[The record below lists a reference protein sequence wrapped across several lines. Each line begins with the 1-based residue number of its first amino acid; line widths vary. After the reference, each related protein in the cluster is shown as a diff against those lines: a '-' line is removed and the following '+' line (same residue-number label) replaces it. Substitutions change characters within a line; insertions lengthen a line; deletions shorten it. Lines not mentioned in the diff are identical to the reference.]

1 MVARSLD
8 FVKTTDAAMPDRS
21 ESSSSIPVDDAN
33 ARVDQIADA
42 ALRLFARYGYKRSSM
57 DDIAREAGLA
67 KATLY
72 LHFKGKDDVFRAM
85 LDLLGRRVEA
95 RCREVVA
102 TKGAFAQRLAAL
114 LQAHHGQAYASFG
127 TGEHLVELKAVMNTI
142 ATRELQA
149 FEQIFARCARLL
161 LQEAEAQGE
170 IVMSSA
176 SVSVDDW
183 IAGIMFAAAG
193 AKTGTPPSCEIYAQR
208 LAGIARIFAAAVGK
222 G

>member
-8 FVKTTDAAMPDRS
+8 FVKTTDAAMADRS
-21 ESSSSIPVDDAN
+21 ESSSSPADDAMV
-33 ARVDQIADA
+33 RTDQIADA

-102 TKGAFAQRLAAL
+102 GQGPFAQRLAAL
-114 LQAHHGQAYASFG
+114 LQAHHGLAYASFG

-149 FEQIFARCARLL
+149 FEQIFTRFGRELL
-161 LQEAEAQGE
+161 RQAEEQGE
-170 IVMSSA
+170 ITLSRLSTRTE
-176 SVSVDDW
+176 DW
-183 IAGIMFAAAG
+183 IAGLLFASAG
-193 AKTGTPPSCEIYAQR
+193 AKLGTPPSAADYARR
-208 LAGIARIFAAAVGK
+208 LDGIASVFAAALAP
-222 G
+222 

>member
-8 FVKTTDAAMPDRS
+8 FVKTTDAAMADRS
-21 ESSSSIPVDDAN
+21 ENSSSPVDDAMVR
-33 ARVDQIADA
+33 ADQIADA

-72 LHFKGKDDVFRAM
+72 LHFKGKDDVFRSM

-102 TKGAFAQRLAAL
+102 APGSFPKRLAAL
-114 LQAHHGQAYASFG
+114 LHAHHGLAYASFG

-149 FEQIFARCARLL
+149 FEQIFTRFARELL
-161 LQEAEAQGE
+161 RQAEDRGE
-170 IVMSSA
+170 ITLSRLST
-176 SVSVDDW
+176 SIEDW
-183 IAGIMFAAAG
+183 TAGMLFAAAG
-193 AKTGTPPSCEIYAQR
+193 AKLGTAPSAEDYARR
-208 LAGIARIFAAAVGK
+208 LDGIASVFAAALAA
-222 G
+222 

>member
-1 MVARSLD
+1 MVACSLD
-8 FVKTTDAAMPDRS
+8 FVKTVEAAMPDGN
-21 ESSSSIPVDDAN
+21 EGSSVLPAEDAN
-33 ARVDQIADA
+33 ARTDQIADA
-42 ALRLFARYGYKRSSM
+42 ALRLFARYGYKRSAM

-102 TKGAFAQRLAAL
+102 TPGPFPERLAAL
-114 LQAHHGQAYASFG
+114 LQAHHGQAYACFG

-149 FEQIFARCARLL
+149 FEQIFARFARELL
-161 LQEAEAQGE
+161 RQAEKQGE
-170 IVMSSA
+170 ITLSRLPTSA
-176 SVSVDDW
+176 EDW
-183 IAGIMFAAAG
+183 VAGMLFAAAG
-193 AKTGTPPSCEIYAQR
+193 AKLGTPPSAEDYARR
-208 LAGIARIFAAAVGK
+208 LDGIASVFAAALTP
-222 G
+222 

>member
-8 FVKTTDAAMPDRS
+8 FVKTTDAAMADRS
-21 ESSSSIPVDDAN
+21 ESSGSPVDDAMV
-33 ARVDQIADA
+33 RTDQIADA

-102 TKGAFAQRLAAL
+102 MQGPFPERLAAL

-149 FEQIFARCARLL
+149 FEQIFTRFARELL
-161 LQEAEAQGE
+161 LQAEKQGE
-170 IVMSSA
+170 VTLSRLSA
-176 SVSVDDW
+176 SAEDW
-183 IAGIMFAAAG
+183 SAGLLFAAAG
-193 AKTGTPPSCEIYAQR
+193 AKLGTPPSAEVYARR
-208 LAGIARIFAAAVGK
+208 LEGIASIFAAALAR
-222 G
+222 

>member
-8 FVKTTDAAMPDRS
+8 FVKTTDAAMQDRR
-21 ESSSSIPVDDAN
+21 ESSGSLPADEAN
-33 ARVDQIADA
+33 ARVDQVADA

-57 DDIAREAGLA
+57 DDIAREASLA

-102 TKGAFAQRLAAL
+102 MQGPFPERLAAL

-149 FEQIFARCARLL
+149 FEQIFTRFAHEL
-161 LQEAEAQGE
+161 LQQAEKEGE
-170 IVMSSA
+170 ITLSRLSA
-176 SVSVDDW
+176 SAEDW
-183 IAGIMFAAAG
+183 SASLLFAAAG
-193 AKTGTPPSCEIYAQR
+193 AKLGAPPSAEDYARR
-208 LAGIARIFAAAVGK
+208 LDGIASVFAAALAR
-222 G
+222 

>member
-8 FVKTTDAAMPDRS
+8 FVKTTDAAMADKS
-21 ESSSSIPVDDAN
+21 ESSSSPADDAMV
-33 ARVDQIADA
+33 RSDQIADA
-42 ALRLFARYGYKRSSM
+42 ALRLFARYGYKRSAM

-102 TKGAFAQRLAAL
+102 GQGLFAERLAAL

-149 FEQIFARCARLL
+149 FEQIFTQFARELL
-161 LQEAEAQGE
+161 RQGDRQGE
-170 IVMSSA
+170 IALSRLST
-176 SVSVDDW
+176 SPEDW
-183 IAGIMFAAAG
+183 IAGLFFAAMG
-193 AKTGTPPSCEIYAQR
+193 AKLGTPPSAEDYARR
-208 LAGIARIFAAAVGK
+208 LNGIASVFAAALTP
-222 G
+222 

>member
-8 FVKTTDAAMPDRS
+8 FVKTTDAAMPNKS
-21 ESSSSIPVDDAN
+21 ESSSPLPVDDAH

-102 TKGAFAQRLAAL
+102 AQGPFPERLAAL

-142 ATRELQA
+142 ATRQLQA
-149 FEQIFARCARLL
+149 FERIFTTFARDLL
-161 LQEAEAQGE
+161 LQAEQRGE
-170 IVMSSA
+170 IALSRLSA
-176 SVSVDDW
+176 SAEDW
-183 IAGIMFAAAG
+183 VASLLFAAAG
-193 AKTGTPPSCEIYAQR
+193 AKLGTAPGAEDYARR
-208 LAGIARIFAAAVGK
+208 LEAIASVFAAALAP
-222 G
+222 

>member
-1 MVARSLD
+1 MS
-8 FVKTTDAAMPDRS
+8 DRS
-21 ESSSSIPVDDAN
+21 ESSSALPLEDAK

-102 TKGAFAQRLAAL
+102 TKGPFPERLAAL
-114 LQAHHGQAYASFG
+114 LDTYCGQIYASFG
-127 TGEHLVELKAVMNTI
+127 TGEHLVELKAVMMSI
-142 ATRELQA
+142 AGPQLQA
-149 FEQIFARCARLL
+149 LERIFRRFAEELL
-161 LQEAEAQGE
+161 LQAQAAGE
-170 IVMSSA
+170 IAPDCNGIAVE
-176 SVSVDDW
+176 DW
-183 IAGIMFAAAG
+183 VAGLIFATAG
-193 AKTGTPPSCEIYAQR
+193 AKTGEAPSCETYAAR
-208 LAGIARIFAAAVGK
+208 LVGIGRIFAAAVSA
-222 G
+222 

>member
-1 MVARSLD
+1 MS
-8 FVKTTDAAMPDRS
+8 DRS
-21 ESSSSIPVDDAN
+21 ESSSALPLEDAK

-85 LDLLGRRVEA
+85 LNLIGRRVEA

-102 TKGAFAQRLAAL
+102 MPGPFPERLAAL
-114 LQAHHGQAYASFG
+114 LHAHHGQTYASFG

-161 LQEAEAQGE
+161 LQKAEARGE
-170 IVMSSA
+170 IAMARA
-176 SVSVDDW
+176 SISVDEW
-183 IAGIMFAAAG
+183 IAGMMFAATG
-193 AKTGTPPSCEIYAQR
+193 AKTGTPPSCEAYAER
-208 LAGIARIFAAAVGK
+208 LAGIARIFAAAVSSR
-222 G
+222 